1 MTLQDFVFVVSRQVF
16 DRRRLWLIVFG
27 IATILFA
34 LSALRLGVDAG
45 FNKMVP
51 LKHPYMK
58 VYREYEKVFGGANRI
73 AIALIQRGAAPT
85 GTGSNDG
92 DIYNKEYMAKLKALT
107 DDVFLLNGVDRPT
120 VKSLFTP
127 NTRFIEVIEEGF
139 AGGNV
144 IPARFQGTDEDL
156 QVVRANVNKSTE
168 VGRSVATDFSG
179 ALVSAGLLEIDPQ
192 TGQRLNYFEVASRLE
207 ELRAKYSSDRHSVH
221 IIGFAKAVGDIR
233 DGTRGVLGFFFIA
246 FLITVGLM
254 YWFLKDWRLT
264 LVSVYVALLPV
275 LWLLGTLPLL
285 GFGIDPLS
293 ILVPFL
299 IFSIGVS
306 HAVQMARSWERDVV
320 SGTDSHTAAR
330 RAFAKLFI
338 PGTLALLTNVLGF
351 AVIMLIPIDIV
362 RELGITASLG
372 VGWMILT
379 NKVLLPIMLSYISM
393 PSESKRAQAQQES
406 KLTKVWEAASHGV
419 EPRRAMTIIAIAAAV
434 LAIGVWQAHNLKVGD
449 YGIGVPELRPDSRY
463 NRDNAKILEKFAI
476 GVNTLGVVAHTQN
489 VQGACTNYE
498 IMTAIDD
505 FDWHMQNVAGSQSVI
520 SLPALAKVVNSGF
533 NEGSI
538 KWRQL
543 PRDPQVLA
551 QSVTPID
558 TSTGLLN
565 PDCSNM
571 QVLVNTTDQQG
582 DTIAG
587 LVAEVKRYAEAHKDP
602 RLEFKLATGNVGV
615 MAATN
620 EAVDA
625 ARWEMNFAIFG
636 ALLVMCLITFRSLR
650 ATLCILIPLAIVSV
664 LCEALMPTLGIGL
677 KVSTL
682 PVIALG
688 VGVGVDYGIYLY
700 NRLDVHLREGKRL
713 VRAFRE
719 ALDER
724 GAAIVFTAVTMTL
737 GVGTWAF
744 SALKLQADMGIL
756 LAFMFFLNM
765 IGALFVLPALAAFTL
780 RTAEYKEK
788 WRDAPPDVT
797 ITTGRRWDQS
807 ADITITTGHKLSDDV
822 RQAVEQLKAEQRRKA
837 AEEEEKEK
845 ERKREG

>member
-1 MTLQDFVFVVSRQVF
+1 MNLQDFVFAVSRQVF
-16 DRRRLWLIVFG
+16 DRRRIWLVFFG
-27 IATILFA
+27 VATTLFA

-51 LKHPYMK
+51 LTHPYMK
-58 VYREYEKVFGGANRI
+58 VYREYERVFGSANRV
-73 AIALIQRGAAPT
+73 AIALIQK
-85 GTGSNDG
+85 DG
-92 DIYNKEYMAKLKALT
+92 DIYNKEYLAKLKGLT

-144 IPARFQGTDEDL
+144 IPSSFQGTDADL
-156 QVVRANVNKSTE
+156 ATVRANVNKSTE
-168 VGRSVATDFSG
+168 IGRTVAADFSG

-192 TGQRLNYFEVASRLE
+192 TGKRLNYFEVASKLE
-207 ELRAKYSSDRHSVH
+207 ELRAKYSSDRHGVH

-233 DGTRGVLGFFFIA
+233 EGTRGVLTFFLIA
-246 FLITVGLM
+246 FVITVALM

-264 LVSVYVALLPV
+264 GVSVFVAMLPV
-275 LWLLGTLPLL
+275 LWLLGSLPLL

-320 SGTDSHTAAR
+320 SGTDPHTAAR

-379 NKVLLPIMLSYISM
+379 NKVLLPILLSFISM
-393 PSESKRAQAQQES
+393 PAESKRAQASQDSQL
-406 KLTKVWEAASHGV
+406 KKVWEAASHGV
-419 EPRRAMTIIAIAAAV
+419 EPRRATTILVIAGLV
-434 LAIGVWQAHNLKVGD
+434 LLVGVWQAHHLKVGD
-449 YGIGVPELRPDSRY
+449 YGIGVPELRPESRY

-498 IMTAIDD
+498 VMSAIDE
-505 FDWHMQNVAGSQSVI
+505 FDWHMQNVPGSQSVI

-533 NEGSI
+533 NEGNI
-538 KWRQL
+538 RWRQL
-543 PRDPQVLA
+543 PRDPQVMA

-582 DTIAG
+582 ETIAG
-587 LVAEVKRYAEAHKDP
+587 LVAEVKRYAAAHP
-602 RLEFKLATGNVGV
+602 TPNLEFKLATGNVGV

-620 EAVDA
+620 EAVDK

-636 ALLVMCLITFRSLR
+636 ALMLMCLVTFRSLR

-664 LCEALMPTLGIGL
+664 LCEALMPLLGIGL

-724 GAAIVFTAVTMTL
+724 GAAIVFTAVTMTI
-737 GVGTWAF
+737 GVGTWTF

-780 RTAEYKEK
+780 RTAAYKEK

-797 ITTGRRWDQS
+797 VTTGKRWNEGV
-807 ADITITTGHKLSDDV
+807 DITITTGRQLSDDV
-822 RQAVEQLKAEQRRKA
+822 REAVEQLKAKQAEDARK
-837 AEEEEKEK
+837 AEEEAKK
-845 ERKREG
+845 K

>member
-1 MTLQDFVFVVSRQVF
+1 MSLDGFIQKVSGVIF
-16 DRRRLWLIVFG
+16 GHRRLWLAVF
-27 IATILFA
+27 AAASVLFA
-34 LSALRLGVDAG
+34 VSASRLGVDAG

-51 LKHPYMK
+51 LEHPYMK
-58 VYREYEKVFGGANRI
+58 VYRGYEKVFGGANRV
-73 AIALIQRGAAPT
+73 AIALMQK
-85 GTGSNDG
+85 DG

-107 DDVFLLNGVDRPT
+107 DDVFLLNGVDRPS

-139 AGGNV
+139 SGGNV
-144 IPARFQGTDEDL
+144 IPATFQGSDADL
-156 QVVRANVNKSTE
+156 KQVRTNVNKSTE
-168 VGRSVATDFSG
+168 VGRTVATDFTG

-192 TGQRLNYFEVASRLE
+192 TGKKLDYFDVAAKLE
-207 ELRAKYSSDRHSVH
+207 QLRAKYAGEHQSVH
-221 IIGFAKAVGDIR
+221 IIGFAKAIGDIR
-233 DGTRGVLGFFFIA
+233 DGARGVIVFFGVA
-246 FLITVGLM
+246 FVITFALM
-254 YWFLKDWRLT
+254 LWFVKDLKLT
-264 LVSVYVALLPV
+264 LVALGVAMLPV

-306 HAVQMARSWERDVV
+306 HAVQMTKTWEREVIAG
-320 SGTDSHTAAR
+320 SDSLTAAR
-330 RAFAKLFI
+330 RSFARLFI

-379 NKVLLPIMLSYISM
+379 NKMLLPILLSHLTLSKAAVQKEAYAA
-393 PSESKRAQAQQES
+393 KRAHRMWA
-406 KLTKVWEAASHGV
+406 TAARGV
-419 EPRRAMTIIAIAAAV
+419 EPRRARAMMGVA
-434 LAIGVWQAHNLKVGD
+434 LAILAVGLFQARNLKVGD

-463 NRDNAKILEKFAI
+463 NADNLVIVKKFGI
-476 GVNTLGVVAHTQN
+476 GVNTLGVVAQTTN
-489 VQGACTNYE
+489 VQGACTNYDVMSTIE
-498 IMTAIDD
+498 E
-505 FDWHMQNVAGSQSVI
+505 FDWHMQNVPGTQSVI
-520 SLPALAKVVNSGF
+520 SLPGLARMVNAGF
-533 NEGSI
+533 NEGNI

-543 PRDPQVLA
+543 PRDPQVMA

-565 PDCSNM
+565 PDCSAM
-571 QVLVNTTDQQG
+571 QVLVNTKDQQG
-582 DTIAG
+582 ETIAR
-587 LVAEVKRYAEAHKDP
+587 LVQEVKDFDAAHHSDK
-602 RLEFKLATGNVGV
+602 LEFKLATGNVGV

-620 EAVDA
+620 EAVDK

-636 ALLVMCLITFRSLR
+636 ALMLMCLAVFRSLR

-688 VGVGVDYGIYLY
+688 VGVGVDYGIYLFD
-700 NRLDVHLREGKRL
+700 RIEIHLHEGKDL
-713 VRAFRE
+713 ASAFYE

-724 GAAIVFTAVTMTL
+724 GTAMVFTAVTMTI
-737 GVGTWAF
+737 GVGTWAL
-744 SALKLQADMGIL
+744 SALKFQADMGIL

-765 IGALFVLPALAAFTL
+765 LGALFLLPALAAFL
-780 RTAEYKEK
+780 VKPVPA
-788 WRDAPPDVT
+788 A
-797 ITTGRRWDQS
+797 
-807 ADITITTGHKLSDDV
+807 
-822 RQAVEQLKAEQRRKA
+822 KA
-837 AEEEEKEK
+837 
-845 ERKREG
+845 